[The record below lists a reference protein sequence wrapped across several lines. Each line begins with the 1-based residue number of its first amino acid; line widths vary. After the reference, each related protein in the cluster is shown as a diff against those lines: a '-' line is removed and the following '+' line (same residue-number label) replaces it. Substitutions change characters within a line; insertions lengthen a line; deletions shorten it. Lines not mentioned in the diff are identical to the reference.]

1 MVDKSKK
8 WLSRSI
14 EQKQSLKKRGIWR
27 KQERSKISI
36 LVADNTPEITNADAL
51 LGVDAE
57 WDALDILF
65 DATADELERRRIVRR
80 INVLEKEHTILSDKK
95 LHQAWDL
102 YKQSA
107 QIGKAATELRE
118 AAAEIEEQA
127 KSITKLASLLGA
139 ITKFV
144 GALKQT

>member
-1 MVDKSKK
+1 MSDKPAK
-8 WLSRSI
+8 WLVRSI
-14 EQKQSLKKRGIWR
+14 AQKKALKKSGIWR
-27 KQERSKISI
+27 KQARSKISA
-36 LVADNTPEITNADAL
+36 LVADVTPEIMNADAL

-65 DATADELERRRIVRR
+65 DQSTDELAKRKMVER
-80 INVLEKEHTILSDKK
+80 INILEREHTILSEKK

-107 QIGKAATELRE
+107 QIGKAAEQLRG
-118 AAAEIEEQA
+118 AAAEIEESA
-127 KSITKLASLLGA
+127 KTITKLASLLGA